1 MAHPERAVL
10 MVVTAPAGAGKTT
23 LCDRLLAEF
32 PRLRYSISCTT
43 RQPRGNE
50 EDGVDYHF
58 LSGEDFKKRIDAGD
72 FLEYANVH
80 GNWYGTLAST
90 VQDALVAGDD
100 IIMDIDVQGA
110 QSLRS
115 SIDEGDPFLRD
126 AGADTHELKDS
137 IARELVVF
145 AERCDVSEE
154 LTRLHSHFT
163 QTRKLFKSTKAVGRT
178 LDFVCQELFREV
190 NTIGSKANDAEMA
203 ALVVAFKAELERFRE
218 QVQNVE

>member
-50 EDGVDYHF
+50 QNGVDYHF
-58 LSGEDFKKRIDAGD
+58 LSQEDFKKRIDAGD

-90 VQDALVAGDD
+90 VQDALMAGDD

-126 AGADTHELKDS
+126 AFFD
-137 IARELVVF
+137 VF
-145 AERCDVSEE
+145 VLPPS
-154 LTRLHSHFT
+154 L
-163 QTRKLFKSTKAVGRT
+163 
-178 LDFVCQELFREV
+178 
-190 NTIGSKANDAEMA
+190 
-203 ALVVAFKAELERFRE
+203 AELERRLNGRGEDSPEVIVVRMNNAIGEMDCQNQFRHKIVNDDLE
-218 QVQNVE
+218 RAYATIKEIYLSEVAKGVS